1 MWFDVSYLLSSPIS
15 FSPIYHMKRE
25 FSKVSSSS
33 RSSSSPVCVVPGLCL
48 YTPVTAGTQNTYP
61 KSYSG
66 TKKIMKWKK
75 KKKRRGLG
83 VIYWY
88 PRRWDRKGKYR
99 GQWGDFAV
107 GNRASLRT
115 FSSSRRSAPLTE
127 WVQVLWPRAVTEMIG
142 RWMQLGQKG
151 LETKVYC
158 SSLLCTQEKNN
169 SCIQSS
175 ETQVM

>member
-25 FSKVSSSS
+25 FSKASSSS
-33 RSSSSPVCVVPGLCL
+33 RSSSCPVCVVPGWKRGLCL

-61 KSYSG
+61 KSYKG
-66 TKKIMKWKK
+66 TKKIMKWYWK
-75 KKKRRGLG
+75 KKKRKKG

-99 GQWGDFAV
+99 GQQGDFAA

-115 FSSSRRSAPLTE
+115 FSSSSQSQHHWLDECRCYGL
-127 WVQVLWPRAVTEMIG
+127 VLWQKREKKDATRPERPWNEDILFRFAVYT
-142 RWMQLGQKG
+142 R
-151 LETKVYC
+151 
-158 SSLLCTQEKNN
+158 EK
-169 SCIQSS
+169 QFMYS
-175 ETQVM
+175 E